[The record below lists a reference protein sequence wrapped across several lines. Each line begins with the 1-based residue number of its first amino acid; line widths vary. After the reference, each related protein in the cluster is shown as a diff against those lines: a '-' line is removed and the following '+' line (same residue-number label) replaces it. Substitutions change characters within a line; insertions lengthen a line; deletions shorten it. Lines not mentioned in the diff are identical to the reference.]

1 QDYSTGFW
9 YDWEDPYKLS
19 LLVGIKHDETGR
31 ESQQIF
37 QLYGFGRDKRFVR
50 VIPTPRSGKYTFTLN
65 ATVHSDKIGSSNDI
79 YVRLSKV
86 VNIGPDGAN
95 VLMKLTD
102 AIEKNKDA
110 PFVYT
115 FDKDHQIPMRS
126 GIDEYYANNQN
137 GTLLVIPN
145 VRKLVPS
152 LLLDM
157 KKRTSLRCEKNDNA
171 STDDGVK
178 QSNEIYYPVGAW

>member
-1 QDYSTGFW
+1 
-9 YDWEDPYKLS
+9 
-19 LLVGIKHDETGR
+19 
-31 ESQQIF
+31 
-37 QLYGFGRDKRFVR
+37 
-50 VIPTPRSGKYTFTLN
+50 
-65 ATVHSDKIGSSNDI
+65 
-79 YVRLSKV
+79 
-86 VNIGPDGAN
+86 
-95 VLMKLTD
+95 
-102 AIEKNKDA
+102 
-110 PFVYT
+110 
-115 FDKDHQIPMRS
+115 MRS

-178 QSNEIYYPVGAW
+178 QSNEIYYPVGAWGRLAFPDIVLNVNYFDIRPQRRGSTG

>member
-1 QDYSTGFW
+1 
-9 YDWEDPYKLS
+9 
-19 LLVGIKHDETGR
+19 
-31 ESQQIF
+31 
-37 QLYGFGRDKRFVR
+37 
-50 VIPTPRSGKYTFTLN
+50 
-65 ATVHSDKIGSSNDI
+65 
-79 YVRLSKV
+79 
-86 VNIGPDGAN
+86 
-95 VLMKLTD
+95 
-102 AIEKNKDA
+102 
-110 PFVYT
+110 
-115 FDKDHQIPMRS
+115 MRS

-178 QSNEIYYPVGAW
+178 QSNEIYYPVGAWGRLAFPDIVLNVNYFDIRPQRRGSTRISNGCATPLGMYYDNIKDGATQPELETGDYFPGLRHFVDEHNKAAPVDTLFGK